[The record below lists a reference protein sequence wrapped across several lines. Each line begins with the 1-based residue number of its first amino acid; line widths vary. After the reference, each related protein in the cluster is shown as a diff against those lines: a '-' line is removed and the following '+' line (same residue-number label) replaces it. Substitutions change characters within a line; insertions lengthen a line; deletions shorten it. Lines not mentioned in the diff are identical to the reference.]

1 MLKVPC
7 EVYSRV
13 CGFYRPV
20 NQFNLGKQEE
30 YKERKTFNV
39 DKALKILDGENTNE
53 IDKKKN

>member
-20 NQFNLGKQEE
+20 KQFNLGKQEE